1 MIIFSSNQTCLDNA
15 TIIYYSPQ
23 KDLFNNLLHAQIGN
37 LLTLAQRWFVVEN
50 QISNLTPSLSFD
62 HNSCISYLNEQWDG
76 TLGIYTSK
84 TFQWYFGGPICYLFA
99 FSTKALNIQNSC
111 MSATLK
117 MGVHLGGIGF
127 HFLHYIPF
135 ARVFHIWTHFLSF
148 MGPCIP
154 HLLTNPM
161 LGLRQMPKSTSKT

>member
-23 KDLFNNLLHAQIGN
+23 KDLFNNLLHAQISN
-37 LLTLAQRWFVVEN
+37 LLTLALRWFVVKN
-50 QISNLTPSLSFD
+50 QISNLTPNLSFD

-84 TFQWYFGGPICYLFA
+84 KLQWYFGGPICYLFV
-99 FSTKALNIQNSC
+99 FSTKALNIQNFC

-117 MGVHLGGIGF
+117 MGVHLGSIGL
-127 HFLHYIPF
+127 HFLHYIPLYPICES
-135 ARVFHIWTHFLSF
+135 VS
-148 MGPCIP
+148 
-154 HLLTNPM
+154 HLNTF
-161 LGLRQMPKSTSKT
+161 S